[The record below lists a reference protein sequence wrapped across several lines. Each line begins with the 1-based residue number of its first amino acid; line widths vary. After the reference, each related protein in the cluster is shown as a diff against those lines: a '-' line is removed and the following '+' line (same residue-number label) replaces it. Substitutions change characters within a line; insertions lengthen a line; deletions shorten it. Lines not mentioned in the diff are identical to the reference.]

1 MSAVDRREQLLPV
14 VDAAQ
19 RAAGI
24 LAARHRGDR
33 EGARLLVT
41 EMSSEDLAGG
51 ALLLAELAL
60 SLYADASGEDV
71 ERCLQ
76 DLASDLERA
85 VRSA

>member
-1 MSAVDRREQLLPV
+1 MSPADRREELLPV

-33 EGARLLVT
+33 EGARLLVS

-51 ALLLAELAL
+51 ALLLAELTL
-60 SLYADASGEDV
+60 SLYADASGDDV
-71 ERCLQ
+71 ERCLR
-76 DLASDLERA
+76 DLASDLEHA
-85 VRSA
+85 VRTA